1 MPLMRACEPLQGLL
15 QLKPLVFGSAKSQK
29 GKSQPYAPGLW
40 MEFSLDRL
48 IQNSGELLCIY
59 SLDKRCD
66 SCNLF
71 RCTWGTF
78 GHKRDVSGTFPLTG
92 PVIILLRST
101 RPSHPSQK

>member
-48 IQNSGELLCIY
+48 IQNSGGLLCIY

-66 SCNLF
+66 SCAWARLAIN
-71 RCTWGTF
+71 GTSRLPF
-78 GHKRDVSGTFPLTG
+78 
-92 PVIILLRST
+92 
-101 RPSHPSQK
+101 PSQSL